1 MLKIVKRII
10 FIIIVILTILVGKI
24 YLNYENTHLEV
35 SNFNVDVSFLDK
47 FDGFRVAHISD
58 FHNESDEY
66 LVNNLVNKI
75 KEAKPNI
82 IVITGDFIDS
92 KRTNI
97 DVSINFIKKINDIA
111 PIYYVSGNHENL
123 IDKKSNKKL
132 EDKLIE
138 NKVNIINNKV
148 ENIII
153 DNQKINIIGVN
164 DPLSIDDIKDN
175 DSDYVKSVLN
185 DINYDKSL
193 YTILLI
199 HRPELFDTYVSE
211 NINLVFTGHAHGGQ
225 FRFPFSNGLIAPHQG
240 FFPKYTSGMFTQ
252 NNTSMIVSRGIGN
265 SVIPYRIANKPELVI
280 VKLNK

>member
-1 MLKIVKRII
+1 MLKIIKRII
-10 FIIIVILTILVGKI
+10 LIIIVIIIVVVGKI
-24 YLNYENTHLEV
+24 YLNYENTYLEV

-47 FDGFRVAHISD
+47 FDGFTIVHISD
-58 FHNESDEY
+58 FHNETNKKLTD
-66 LVNNLVNKI
+66 NLVNKI
-75 KEAKPNI
+75 KETKPNI

-97 DVSINFIKKINDIA
+97 DVSISFIKKINDIA
-111 PIYYVSGNHENL
+111 PIYYVSGNHENV
-123 IDKKSNKKL
+123 IDQKIKKEL

-138 NKVNIINNKV
+138 NKVNIINNKL

-153 DNQKINIIGVN
+153 DNQKINIIGIN

-199 HRPELFDTYVSE
+199 HRPEL
-211 NINLVFTGHAHGGQ
+211 
-225 FRFPFSNGLIAPHQG
+225 LIL
-240 FFPKYTSGMFTQ
+240 M
-252 NNTSMIVSRGIGN
+252 
-265 SVIPYRIANKPELVI
+265 
-280 VKLNK
+280 

>member
-1 MLKIVKRII
+1 MQ
-10 FIIIVILTILVGKI
+10 
-24 YLNYENTHLEV
+24 
-35 SNFNVDVSFLDK
+35 
-47 FDGFRVAHISD
+47 
-58 FHNESDEY
+58 
-66 LVNNLVNKI
+66 
-75 KEAKPNI
+75 
-82 IVITGDFIDS
+82 
-92 KRTNI
+92 
-97 DVSINFIKKINDIA
+97 NFIKKINDIA

-123 IDKKSNKKL
+123 IDKKSNKEL

-138 NKVNIINNKV
+138 SKVNIINNKV

-153 DNQKINIIGVN
+153 DNQKINIIGIN
-164 DPLSIDDIKDN
+164 DPLSIDDIKNTEKNSAIKLKTDN
-175 DSDYVKSVLN
+175 DSDYVKSALN

-225 FRFPFSNGLIAPHQG
+225 FRFPFSNGLIAPNQG
-240 FFPKYTSGMFTQ
+240 LFPKYTSGMFTK

-265 SVIPYRIANKPELVI
+265 SVIPYRINNKPELVV